1 MYAKI
6 MSAGVF
12 GLDAYPV
19 EVEVDT
25 FRGMP
30 SFEVVGLPDA
40 AVRES
45 RDRVRAAFKN
55 CGYEFPMQKI
65 TVNLAPADL
74 KKTGPLY
81 DLPIFLALLSAC
93 GQTAAD
99 FAGSLFLGELS
110 MKGEVRRVHGAL
122 SMTILAKEQG
132 YSRIFLPAENA
143 REASAVRGI
152 DIYGVE
158 HVLQVVEFLE
168 HIRELHPAQ
177 PLEFKP
183 CSTPGQ
189 PDMADVRGQ
198 EFAKRALEIAAAGSH
213 NALMIGPPGSG
224 KSMLAQRIPSILPD
238 LTFEEAIESAKI
250 HSIAGELSA
259 ERPILTERPFRAPH
273 HTVSPAG
280 LSGGGSIPRPGE
292 ISMAHNGVLFL
303 DELPEFSRAA
313 MEILRQP
320 IETGTVSI
328 SRASGTLSYPC
339 RMMVVAAMNPC
350 PCGYYGHPTH
360 PCSCA
365 PSQIQRYLAR
375 ISGPLLDRLDL
386 HIDVA
391 PVKFSDLSGLGR
403 AESSASIKKRVDA
416 ARKIQT
422 ARFAGT
428 GVRCNAQMTAGMVEE
443 FCRVTEE
450 GSRLL
455 QRAFSQMGMS
465 ARGYHRILKVARTI
479 ADLEG
484 EADIQLSHLSEALQ
498 YRSLDRKYFARTGR

>member
-1 MYAKI
+1 
-6 MSAGVF
+6 
-12 GLDAYPV
+12 
-19 EVEVDT
+19 
-25 FRGMP
+25 
-30 SFEVVGLPDA
+30 
-40 AVRES
+40 
-45 RDRVRAAFKN
+45 
-55 CGYEFPMQKI
+55 
-65 TVNLAPADL
+65 
-74 KKTGPLY
+74 
-81 DLPIFLALLSAC
+81 
-93 GQTAAD
+93 
-99 FAGSLFLGELS
+99 
-110 MKGEVRRVHGAL
+110 
-122 SMTILAKEQG
+122 
-132 YSRIFLPAENA
+132 
-143 REASAVRGI
+143 
-152 DIYGVE
+152 
-158 HVLQVVEFLE
+158 
-168 HIRELHPAQ
+168 
-177 PLEFKP
+177 
-183 CSTPGQ
+183 
-189 PDMADVRGQ
+189 
-198 EFAKRALEIAAAGSH
+198 
-213 NALMIGPPGSG
+213 
-224 KSMLAQRIPSILPD
+224 
-238 LTFEEAIESAKI
+238 
-250 HSIAGELSA
+250 
-259 ERPILTERPFRAPH
+259 
-273 HTVSPAG
+273 
-280 LSGGGSIPRPGE
+280 
-292 ISMAHNGVLFL
+292 MAHNGVLFL